1 MADDD
6 LVKKFVDLHAQTE
19 QLLNEDKLK
28 EAKQKYLEVVETYH
42 SIDKS
47 ELGKFHKELAYD
59 QVTTLFKKVSETKE
73 RVQVPYHLIVAAVL
87 IISFSVLIFFKP
99 SVVGLAGY
107 EDLVRQEANLTFT
120 QSQVQAV
127 SLRDRPLTLS
137 ASGEF
142 YGKAKLFLK
151 QGEKFE
157 LIFDSEKTNGT
168 NFIDV
173 CEDTCE
179 INANSNS
186 IELFAEIGE
195 GSRLI
200 VKELSYKIE
209 RKDNT
214 APAWT
219 GARTFYAY
227 SGKQLTIDLSQ
238 YFTDAEQD
246 ELVYLSTTTEGLEVS
261 VQNNKVTITPA
272 STGTKSVTFI
282 ASDLLEVTKIP
293 VTIEIS

>member
-42 SIDKS
+42 AIDKS
-47 ELGKFHKELAYD
+47 ELGKFHKELAYE

-87 IISFSVLIFFKP
+87 IISFSVLIFLKP

-107 EDLVRQEANLTFT
+107 EDLVRQEVSLTFT
-120 QSQVQAV
+120 QSGVQQV
-127 SLRDRPLTLS
+127 SLRDRPLTLL

-157 LIFDSEKTNGT
+157 LIFDSEKSNSS
-168 NFIDV
+168 NFTDA
-173 CEDTCE
+173 CADTCG

-200 VKELSYKIE
+200 VKELAYKIE

-219 GARTFYAY
+219 GERKFHAY

-238 YFTDAEQD
+238 YFTDAEND
-246 ELVYLSTTTEGLEVS
+246 DLVYLSTTTEGLDVS
-261 VQNNKVTITPA
+261 VQNNKVTITPNGA
-272 STGTKSVTFI
+272 GTKTVTFI
-282 ASDLLEVTKIP
+282 ATDLLEVTKIP
-293 VTIEIS
+293 VTIEVS